1 MKIGV
6 QININVNADG
16 PPLGSKD
23 CNHLIYKTPIDKST
37 FSSSQ
42 ISALVLELTVS
53 GQFGMSTEKKG
64 VSRSGESC
72 FPVNTKEL
80 LASLPQ
86 NARGDLSA
94 LTEEE
99 DRRVILTCLT
109 FCVLSAVPSERETY
123 EEHTFDAEDR

>member
-23 CNHLIYKTPIDKST
+23 CNHLI
-37 FSSSQ
+37 
-42 ISALVLELTVS
+42 VS